1 MFKENL
7 IKDTFKDPCSQ
18 LEPIYFALQAQINSN
33 IQMQTLSLLT
43 ASLVIFPKV
52 VTDMFTIYSDN
63 TETQTWNFDKVTQ
76 EVIQQISTAGTVDG
90 VELLYLEI

>member
-1 MFKENL
+1 MR
-7 IKDTFKDPCSQ
+7 
-18 LEPIYFALQAQINSN
+18 
-33 IQMQTLSLLT
+33 TLSLLT